1 MKPRKIILLSSCAL
15 LLIICILQGI
25 SKTKDTVKTFEFSE
39 TPDAISIQKPD
50 GEIKLVLENG
60 EWFVGEKKYPTLQ
73 STVDSIIDDIKSVRA
88 LDKVGKAN
96 NQNMLDR
103 YELNDGQKIVV
114 TASLNGK
121 VLRTIHIGKTSSTGV
136 PGLIVIPTFTPS
148 SLICLIRASALF
160 VASR

>member
-1 MKPRKIILLSSCAL
+1 MDWGKSSAQKGESL
-15 LLIICILQGI
+15 Y
-25 SKTKDTVKTFEFSE
+25 DTVKTFEFSE

-50 GEIKLVLENG
+50 GEIKLVLENE

-121 VLRTIHIGKTSSTGV
+121 AENVFSRKRT
-136 PGLIVIPTFTPS
+136 
-148 SLICLIRASALF
+148 AL
-160 VASR
+160 